1 MSAETRAVQEEA
13 ASTRPVASLPGTSGG
28 PSDASTPAAPVVEAQ
43 DLEVVLPSGSGVG
56 PWTGMIRAGEQ
67 VLLLG
72 PSGSGK
78 STLLRALAGAIPS
91 HQRARVTGTLRVGG
105 SDPLGGG
112 VLATSEV
119 AGFLGQDPAD
129 GVCLPQVADD
139 VALPLESRCTPPVQI
154 GPRVREVLAAA
165 GIGALGARTAATL
178 SGGQLQRAGLAA
190 AVAARPRLLLLDE
203 PTAMLDA
210 DGVAA
215 VRDAVTTATAATAD
229 GGVAAVLVEHRLDD
243 WAGERG
249 VAGLPPRTIALGAFG
264 QVLADGPTREVLTR
278 HGAALR
284 EAGCW
289 LPREVE
295 EEFEDAA
302 DAALEVERGNDADS
316 GPELAGGPDVETA
329 PAWTG
334 RRRTAVEPA
343 GVVPES
349 AEPLLTVRRAD
360 LGHGDR
366 PVLTG
371 VDLTVR
377 AGQLLAV
384 VGRNGAGKSTL
395 LGALSRLDP
404 PQAGEIDGA
413 PAGLVFQRPEA
424 QFVADTVAGELAASG
439 GEPAQVTAMLSR
451 LGLEEQR
458 ETSPFTLSGGQQ
470 RRLSIGAML
479 LAERPVL
486 LADEPGYGLDRAA
499 SRTVLALLREVADAG
514 RGVVIATHDLR
525 TVQTADA
532 VAVIADGQLHPP
544 IAPPGLLRDQGLLRR
559 AGLVPGS
566 GAGGIPGEDPSI
578 GPRSGHGVPETAAT
592 PSPSAAGAASAIPS
606 RTDRQAPESPPRGWL
621 ARRNPTVL
629 LGLLTALSIVCITL
643 TDPAPLVLLY
653 GLLSVGA
660 MLGCRIGLRRLL
672 RAQVP
677 FAVFASGVLM
687 VNVLSRPGH
696 EPWPDLPIRVTEE
709 GIVLGAALA
718 LRALVIGLGALIV
731 ARATDPRRTLVS
743 LRQHA
748 RLPAR
753 YAYALLAGRRLLDDL
768 PRRWETITRAHRVR
782 LPLTGDGQ
790 VARLRP
796 RHLLRCAF
804 SLLVDAIRSAD
815 RIAFALESRG
825 LGDGPRTLW
834 RPVPLGAADV
844 LLALGVAVV
853 VTSVLILA

>member
-1 MSAETRAVQEEA
+1 MQTGAVQTEA
-13 ASTRPVASLPGTSGG
+13 APSSTTRSEARSRW
-28 PSDASTPAAPVVEAQ
+28 DEAQAPAEPVVEAQ
-43 DLEVVLPSGSGVG
+43 DLEVVLPSGAGVG
-56 PWTGMIRAGEQ
+56 PWTGVIRAGEQ

-105 SDPLGGG
+105 IDPLVGG

-119 AGFLGQDPAD
+119 VGYLGQDPAG

-139 VALPLESRCTPPVQI
+139 VALPLESRCTPPAQI
-154 GPRVREVLAAA
+154 GERVQEALARA
-165 GIGALGARTAATL
+165 GISALGERTAATL

-190 AVAARPRLLLLDE
+190 ALVARPRLLLLDE

-215 VRDAVTTATAATAD
+215 VRDAVAAT
-229 GGVAAVLVEHRLDD
+229 GEGEVAVVLVEHRLDD

-249 VAGLPPRTIALGAFG
+249 VAGLPPRTIALGAAG
-264 QVLADGPTREVLTR
+264 QVLADGPTAAVLAR
-278 HGAALR
+278 HGATLR
-284 EAGCW
+284 KVGCW

-295 EEFEDAA
+295 EEFDEAA
-302 DAALEVERGNDADS
+302 DAALEDEHGSDGHS
-316 GPELAGGPDVETA
+316 G
-329 PAWTG
+329 
-334 RRRTAVEPA
+334 
-343 GVVPES
+343 
-349 AEPLLTVRRAD
+349 EPLLTVRRAD

-404 PQAGEIDGA
+404 PLRGEVEGG

-424 QFVADTVAGELAASG
+424 QFVADTVAGELTASG
-439 GEPAQVTAMLSR
+439 GEPAQVTAMLAR
-451 LGLEEQR
+451 LDLEEQQQ
-458 ETSPFTLSGGQQ
+458 EASPFTLSGGQQ

-486 LADEPGYGLDRAA
+486 LADEPGYGLDRSAA
-499 SRTVLALLREVADAG
+499 RTVLAQLREAADAG
-514 RGVVIATHDLR
+514 CGVVIATHDLR
-525 TVQTADA
+525 TVQAADA
-532 VAVIADGQLHPP
+532 VAVITDGQLHPP
-544 IAPPGLLRDQGLLRR
+544 IAPADLLRDQGLLRR
-559 AGLVPGS
+559 AGLVPG
-566 GAGGIPGEDPSI
+566 GADPGTPPSAEE
-578 GPRSGHGVPETAAT
+578 PPPETPT
-592 PSPSAAGAASAIPS
+592 
-606 RTDRQAPESPPRGWL
+606 RGRL

-629 LGLLTALSIVCITL
+629 LGLLTALSIVCIAL

-660 MLGCRIGLRRLL
+660 MLGCRIGPLLLL
-672 RAQVP
+672 RAQLP
-677 FAVFASGVLM
+677 FAVFASGVFL

-696 EPWPDLPIRVTEE
+696 EPWPGLPIRVTEE

-753 YAYALLAGRRLLDDL
+753 YAYALLAGRRVLDDL

-782 LPLTGDGQ
+782 LPLTADGQ
-790 VARLRP
+790 VSRLRP

-804 SLLVDAIRSAD
+804 SLLVDAVRSAD

-834 RPVPLGAADV
+834 RPVPLGAADA
-844 LLALGVAVV
+844 LLALGVAAVV
-853 VTSVLILA
+853 AGVLVLA